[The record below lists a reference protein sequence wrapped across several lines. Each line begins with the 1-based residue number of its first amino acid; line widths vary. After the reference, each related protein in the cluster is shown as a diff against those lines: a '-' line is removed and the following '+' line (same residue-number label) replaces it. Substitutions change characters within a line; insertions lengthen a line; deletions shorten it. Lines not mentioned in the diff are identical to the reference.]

1 MSFSS
6 RFFLLSRFS
15 CHDITGADRLYDGVV
30 SDQTN
35 AAMPGVRIVVTNL
48 DTGLRRETE
57 STGDGHFTVPLLPV
71 GRYKLTASKAGFSN
85 SERTDITLDV
95 QQVARI
101 DLVMQTGPVLETVRV
116 SATAATL
123 DSETSTVG
131 QIVDNKRIVELP
143 LNGRNY
149 LNLAQL
155 TTGTAPAVGD
165 RTQAEGGFSAVG
177 QQCTSPISSSMGR

>member
-1 MSFSS
+1 MSSPKS
-6 RFFLLSRFS
+6 PFFLGFFLATTLLAQTAS
-15 CHDITGADRLYDGVV
+15 IDGVV
-30 SDQTN
+30 TDQTN

-85 SERTDITLDV
+85 AERTDITLNV

-116 SATAATL
+116 SATAAIL

-131 QIVDNKRIVELP
+131 QIVDN
-143 LNGRNY
+143 
-149 LNLAQL
+149 
-155 TTGTAPAVGD
+155 
-165 RTQAEGGFSAVG
+165 
-177 QQCTSPISSSMGR
+177 